1 MCMLHHIFTHGNY
14 MRTNIV
20 INEELMA
27 SALDISGLPT
37 KKAVVEEALR
47 LLVQIKKQ
55 QKLKALKGKLSWT
68 GNLEKMRTDK

>member
-1 MCMLHHIFTHGNY
+1 MCMLHHIFTHGNN

-27 SALDISGLPT
+27 SALHISGLPT
-37 KKAVVEEALR
+37 KKAVVEEALK

-68 GNLEKMRTDK
+68 GNLEMMRTDK